1 MNNPGADSGV
11 ASLSR
16 LHETDLHLE
25 PNEASDLCPVD
36 APAVLERRGWDRA
49 FVTVLDE
56 AHAEDAFAL
65 LGHEAG
71 AEPGEGWHAERIH
84 LAPASGAGKTQDAE
98 ACARR
103 DGHVYALGSQFGS
116 KSGPLNPSRSWIA
129 RIPEAALG
137 GDGAA
142 PLEIVRLRFGLH
154 RAVND
159 ALVRSGIEL
168 IARGPLTTE
177 RYVAATIARGAAQS
191 KSWAGRVTDA
201 DHPINVEGMEF
212 RGDGRLLLGLRYPVS
227 ADGHPLLVELDHV
240 EALFGDP
247 DALPACL
254 SVWELENAG
263 DRDAPMGIRAL
274 HTEGDDVYDA
284 VVGDLDASGK
294 GATILADHPAGG
306 RAASRHVRFSLP
318 PRAAGGAVQVETIH
332 EFGVIKRV
340 EGIALAADGHAH
352 YVIDEEGHVALRTLL
367 LD

>member
-1 MNNPGADSGV
+1 V
-11 ASLSR
+11 
-16 LHETDLHLE
+16 HETDLHLE
-25 PNEASDLCPVD
+25 PNEASDLCPVE
-36 APAVLERRGWDRA
+36 APEVLERRGWDRA

-84 LAPASGAGKTQDAE
+84 VEPASGAGRTQDAE

-116 KSGPLNPSRSWIA
+116 KAGPLHPSRSWIA
-129 RIPEAALG
+129 RVPESALG

-142 PLEIVRLRFGLH
+142 PLEIARLRFGLH

-159 ALVRSGIEL
+159 AMARSGIEL
-168 IARGPLTTE
+168 IERGPLTTE
-177 RYVAATIARGAAQS
+177 RYIDATIARGAARG
-191 KSWAGRVTDA
+191 KRWAGRVTAA

-212 RGDGRLLLGLRYPVS
+212 RANGRLLLGLRYPVS
-227 ADGHPLLVELDHV
+227 AEGHPLLVEVDDV
-240 EALFGDP
+240 EALFADP
-247 DALPACL
+247 GAVPTC
-254 SVWELENAG
+254 SHVWELENVG
-263 DRDAPMGIRAL
+263 DRDEPMGIRAL
-274 HTEGDDVYDA
+274 HTEGDDVFDA
-284 VVGDLDASGK
+284 IVGDLDAAGK

-318 PRAAGGAVQVETIH
+318 LVAGGGAVQVETLH
-332 EFGVIKRV
+332 AFGDIKRV
-340 EGIALAADGHAH
+340 EGIALAPDGHAH

-367 LD
+367 LG